1 MNPLR
6 EFRQTTGLSQDR
18 MARRMGVSM
27 SMYEKVERG
36 FAKPSRG
43 FMEKLK
49 EQFPDASIDEIFFS
63 QYKDIDENGTKA
75 EEESM

>member
-1 MNPLR
+1 
-6 EFRQTTGLSQDR
+6 
-18 MARRMGVSM
+18 MARKMGVSM

-63 QYKDIDENGTKA
+63 KYKDSNKE
-75 EEESM
+75 